1 MAQTQPFGLL
11 ISGQPLITEPSEVPR
26 PTSFV
31 YSVQAPASK
40 SHAHLVVFILPGITI
55 PPGMAAAVYLVQ
67 PQQEPRF
74 IGGIGQGKESAIYKL
89 STSTGVT
96 NGDGQTTFVVGI
108 SIEDGASVQQRIE
121 QSSSRGGA
129 GSTGINDVSG
139 PAGAGSVSVKQQS
152 DTLRLANKIISNA
165 FNFLSSFSGQ
175 VPGQQ
180 SGSGVEVVPLKA
192 FEDWWRKFESKIKL
206 DPSFLEDKDG

>member
-1 MAQTQPFGLL
+1 MVTQ
-11 ISGQPLITEPSEVPR
+11 PSEVPT

-31 YSVQAPASK
+31 YSVQASAGKP
-40 SHAHLVVFILPGITI
+40 HAHLVVFLLPGITI

-89 STSTGVT
+89 STSTGIT
-96 NGDGQTTFVVGI
+96 GSEGQTAFVVGI
-108 SIEDGASVQQRIE
+108 SIEDGVSVQQRID
-121 QSSSRGGA
+121 QSSSRGG
-129 GSTGINDVSG
+129 TGTSGISDLSG
-139 PAGAGSVSVKQQS
+139 PAGAGGGTTKQQP
-152 DTLRLANKIISNA
+152 DTLRLASKIISNA

-175 VPGQQ
+175 VAGQQ
-180 SGSGVEVVPLKA
+180 TGSGVEVIPLKA
-192 FEDWWRKFESKIKL
+192 FEEWWRKFENRIKL